1 MQAKLKQL
9 FSSAR
14 VPQTY
19 LVLGDDLAKAEVFAR
34 ALGRALLCEGEQPP
48 CGKCRGCT
56 LAQHPDFIEPL
67 GEKVKIDDLRDLVR
81 DAHILPNE
89 GARKVYLLPDAG
101 RIEERTQN
109 ALLAVLETPP
119 KHVCFV
125 LTARQAS
132 DLLPTVVSRCSQI
145 RCNGT
150 APSGLFPEQTEPIL
164 RALLTRDELTIYRAV
179 SALEGFKRPEL
190 APILEALRTL
200 LRDHTIPAQELSY
213 SELIALAD
221 ALRKAEGGI
230 RRNLGVSTI
239 LAALAV
245 RMTQAMAN

>member
-1 MQAKLKQL
+1 MQEKLKQL

-19 LVLGDDLAKAEVFAR
+19 LVLGDDLQSAEVFAR
-34 ALGRALLCEGEQPP
+34 ALCRALLCEGERPP
-48 CGKCRGCT
+48 CGACRGCT
-56 LAQHPDFIEPL
+56 LSQHPDLIEPL
-67 GEKVKIDDLRDLVR
+67 GEKIKIDDLRDLVK
-81 DAHILPNE
+81 DAHVLPNE

-101 RIEERTQN
+101 RIEERSQN

-145 RCNGT
+145 RCGGASAQGLFSEQT
-150 APSGLFPEQTEPIL
+150 APVLT
-164 RALLTRDELTIYRAV
+164 ALLTRNELEIYRAL
-179 SALEGFKRPEL
+179 SALESFSRADL
-190 APILEALRTL
+190 APVLEALRAT
-200 LRDHTIPAQELSY
+200 LRDHTVAAQELSY
-213 SELIALAD
+213 QELIALAD
-221 ALRKAEGGI
+221 ALRKAEDGI

-245 RMTQAMAN
+245 RMAKAMAN